1 MKNYLATRS
10 GSSLV
15 VSTPHILF
23 PQSGAAGKNEEGG
36 RRGGGKEGASV
47 KRSRKSKKMADLC
60 ELVVF
65 FELVHSNDC
74 DGLIN

>member
-36 RRGGGKEGASV
+36 RRGEEGASV

-74 DGLIN
+74 EGLIN

>member
-23 PQSGAAGKNEEGG
+23 PQSGAAGRRGG
-36 RRGGGKEGASV
+36 REEGGKEGESV

-60 ELVVF
+60 ELVGF
-65 FELVHSNDC
+65 FELIHYNDC